1 MADEKNE
8 RAATFARLYDL
19 QEELRQREKSR
30 LGRPPKRIKRK
41 PTTVHLTAEEAQ
53 TLGEL
58 HLSVKRHFSVNRSE
72 LVGLAIEVLAGLIHE
87 IGVRDASHL
96 LDDTVTNLWMLKKRL
111 YEIIKS

>member
-1 MADEKNE
+1 VAEENNE

-19 QEELRQREKSR
+19 QEELRQREKPR

-53 TLGEL
+53 ALGEL

-72 LVGLAIEVLAGLIHE
+72 LMGLAIEVLAGLVHHE
-87 IGVRDASHL
+87 DGSTL
-96 LDDTVTNLWMLKKRL
+96 LDETVTDLLALKRRL
-111 YEIIKS
+111 YEVIKS